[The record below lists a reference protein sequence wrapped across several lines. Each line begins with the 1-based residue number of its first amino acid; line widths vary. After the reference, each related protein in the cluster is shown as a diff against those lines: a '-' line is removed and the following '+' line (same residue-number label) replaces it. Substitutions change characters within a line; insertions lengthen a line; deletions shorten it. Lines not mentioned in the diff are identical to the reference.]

1 MVGSFGAREII
12 IILVIVLIL
21 FGAPKLPDFA
31 RSLGKSMR
39 IIKDETKALRDDDA
53 PSSAAGSDAAE
64 GESKKADWPDSTITP
79 DDEGRG
85 K

>member
-1 MVGSFGAREII
+1 MGSFGAREII

-39 IIKDETKALRDDDA
+39 IIKDETKALRDDDG
-53 PSSAAGSDAAE
+53 SSTATETDAAQ
-64 GESKKADWPDSTITP
+64 GEPKKAEWPDSTISP

>member
-1 MVGSFGAREII
+1 VGSFGAREII

-39 IIKDETKALRDDDA
+39 IIKDETKALRDDDG
-53 PSSAAGSDAAE
+53 SSTATETDAAQ
-64 GESKKADWPDSTITP
+64 GDSKKAEWPDSTISP